1 MSYAQIANVFQ
12 YLHREL
18 PASANNKGVWEQGIL
33 TNANYLHRDL
43 LTSANNKEVW
53 EQNDGRYWNKIP
65 FDIPYAHIA
74 NVFHYLH
81 RDLLT
86 SANNK
91 GVWESDQSSF
101 LAVSLNTY
109 LQYVPK
115 PLYYRHLWEL
125 AFFQYLHPNPFIIG
139 TCKQVVV

>member
-33 TNANYLHRDL
+33 TNAN
-43 LTSANNKEVW
+43 
-53 EQNDGRYWNKIP
+53 
-65 FDIPYAHIA
+65 
-74 NVFHYLH
+74 YLH

-139 TCKQVVV
+139 TCE